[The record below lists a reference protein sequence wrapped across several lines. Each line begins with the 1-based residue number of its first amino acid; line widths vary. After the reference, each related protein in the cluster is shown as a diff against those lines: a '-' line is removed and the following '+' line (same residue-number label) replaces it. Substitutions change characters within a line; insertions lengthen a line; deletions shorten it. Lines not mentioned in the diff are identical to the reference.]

1 MVGIYICCLIYCYN
15 IHNIYIYVY
24 DSCLHIYA
32 CSRFF
37 NMTISQVYLSGA
49 HHFLPPS
56 RCAALVLIFAQGG
69 HAFRKRA
76 GARVRDQGW
85 HVGVGR
91 NPLTGWLPLLPFRL
105 IIAGKTSQDQGSL
118 LAKISF
124 LYLHYIVNGYMIYI
138 YNYIIIPPWFCIIL
152 PRDLY
157 FAKISFLY
165 LGCWELDGQVAETS
179 K

>member
-1 MVGIYICCLIYCYN
+1 MLTYICL
-15 IHNIYIYVY
+15 
-24 DSCLHIYA
+24 LT
-32 CSRFF
+32 FF
-37 NMTISQVYLSGA
+37 QHDHFSSVPIRGPSFSTSVQVCRPGA
-49 HHFLPPS
+49 DL
-56 RCAALVLIFAQGG
+56 AQGG

>member
-1 MVGIYICCLIYCYN
+1 MVDYNWLVFICIYICCLIYCYV
-15 IHNIYIYVY
+15 HMHTHKHTQIYIYVY
-24 DSCLHIYA
+24 IYNSCLHIYA

-56 RCAALVLIFAQGG
+56 RCAALVLIFAEGG

-91 NPLTGWLPLLPFRL
+91 IPLTGWLPLLPFRL
-105 IIAGKTSQDQGSL
+105 IIATRHHKT
-118 LAKISF
+118 K
-124 LYLHYIVNGYMIYI
+124 Y
-138 YNYIIIPPWFCIIL
+138 
-152 PRDLY
+152 
-157 FAKISFLY
+157 
-165 LGCWELDGQVAETS
+165 
-179 K
+179 